1 MAGKIFVM
9 IDRFHS
15 HLDRPATLM
24 TQNHD
29 QRCIQYDNRIL
40 DGGDVIVGQIIS
52 GAARH
57 EQITQRFVKTMLGT
71 DSGI

>member
-1 MAGKIFVM
+1 M

-15 HLDRPATLM
+15 RLDHPATLM

-29 QRCIQYDNRIL
+29 QRCIQYGDRVLN
-40 DGGDVIVGQIIS
+40 GGDVIVGHIIS